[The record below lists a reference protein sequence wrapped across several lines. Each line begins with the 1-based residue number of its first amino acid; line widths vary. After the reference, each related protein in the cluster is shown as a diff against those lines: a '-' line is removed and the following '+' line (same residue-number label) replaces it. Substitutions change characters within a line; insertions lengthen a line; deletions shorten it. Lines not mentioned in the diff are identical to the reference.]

1 MGTIFVY
8 ILTLS
13 ISLLIFKSP
22 QSVFDSLISGSTK
35 AIYLSIKL
43 LSIYSIWLSILE
55 LVSATKLDRY
65 LSNLLSKIIH
75 LLFGDVGQAKNDIAI
90 NLTTNIFGMGN
101 ACTPSGISAMQK
113 LDKGTKYITT
123 SMAMLFILNV
133 TSLEVLP
140 TTVIGLLISHGSTN
154 ASNIILPT
162 IIATTT
168 STLCGI
174 ALVKLFSK
182 QINKYGDKQ

>member
-8 ILTLS
+8 ILTMS
-13 ISLLIFKSP
+13 ISLLIFNSP
-22 QSVFDSLISGSTK
+22 QMMFDSLISGSSK

-43 LSIYSIWLSILE
+43 LAIYSVWLSILE
-55 LVSATKLDRY
+55 LVSATKLDKH
-65 LSNLLSKIIH
+65 LAKLLSKIIH
-75 LLFGDVGQAKNDIAI
+75 LLFGDVGQANNDIAI

-140 TTVIGLLISHGSTN
+140 TTVIGLLVSHGSNN
-154 ASNIILPT
+154 ASSIILPT

-168 STLCGI
+168 STLCGV

-182 QINKYGDKQ
+182 HINKHGEKV